1 MNLERAVFIND
12 LMGALTDSGF
22 RWLRTG
28 SEAFSAMLAAIDN
41 ATQSVRLETYI
52 YQDSGIGERFRQA
65 LINSAKRGVRVN
77 VLIDGFGSYE
87 LSDSFWDGLKKVGG
101 KVRKFNPLSLSRF
114 VFRDHRKILVCDEKV
129 AFLGGFNIA
138 PEYDGD
144 GVQRGW
150 CDHGIE
156 VKGELAM
163 ELARGFDDMFYRA
176 DIEHPSFARFRVT
189 KSRRSVTIMHS
200 TLILTG
206 PGRGGNMLKKWL
218 LYDLR
223 KANNVW
229 IETAYFLP
237 TWRIRRELGKII
249 SRGGSVRLILAGKS
263 DVQLAKLAA
272 QSLYWRLMQRG
283 VEIYEYQ
290 PQILH
295 AKLMVVDN
303 VVYIGSAN
311 LDTRSL
317 HIDYEVMLRIQD
329 KYVASEARDI
339 LKQDLKHSLRVDPQ
353 TWLRTRGFMQ
363 KLKEKLA
370 YFILARFD
378 PLLARYQIRKLMKA
392 NNLKPTKNAPDE
404 ITPI

>member
-1 MNLERAVFIND
+1 
-12 LMGALTDSGF
+12 MGTLIDSGF
-22 RWLRTG
+22 KWLKTG
-28 SEAFSAMLAAIDN
+28 SEAFGAMLAAIDN
-41 ATQSVRLETYI
+41 ANHSVRLETYI
-52 YQDSGIGERFRQA
+52 YKDSGIGERFRDSLTNA
-65 LINSAKRGVRVN
+65 AKRGVKVS

-87 LSDSFWDGLKKVGG
+87 LPERFWDSLKNAGG
-101 KVRKFNPLSLSRF
+101 KVRIFNPLSFSRF
-114 VFRDHRKILVCDEKV
+114 VFRDHRKVLVCDEKI

-144 GVQRGW
+144 GVQKGW

-156 VKGELAM
+156 IKGSLAA
-163 ELARGFDDMFYRA
+163 ELARGFDDMFNRA

-189 KSRRSVTIMHS
+189 KSRRSVTMMHS

-218 LYDLR
+218 INDLK

-249 SRGGSVRLILAGKS
+249 RRGGSVRLILAGKS

-272 QSLYWRLMQRG
+272 QNLYWRLMRRG
-283 VEIYEYQ
+283 IEIYEYQ

-295 AKLMVVDN
+295 AKLMIVDN
-303 VVYIGSAN
+303 IVYIGSAN

-317 HIDYEVMLRIQD
+317 HIDYEVVLRVQD
-329 KYVASEARDI
+329 KFVASEARDL
-339 LKQDLKHSLRVDPQ
+339 LKQDLTHSVRVDPQ
-353 TWLRTRGFMQ
+353 TWLKSRGLFQ
-363 KLKEKLA
+363 KLKEKFA
-370 YFILARFD
+370 YLILGRFD
-378 PLLARYQIRKLMKA
+378 PLLARYQIHKLMNA
-392 NNLKPTKNAPDE
+392 NSLKSRSKKGSK
-404 ITPI
+404 I